1 MAPSSLFP
9 SHLFLF
15 EQQVCPG
22 ISSFKLAAQGEEN
35 YAEKARLGGI
45 TLAQFNLDSAT
56 ELRKR

>member
-15 EQQVCPG
+15 GQQVCPW
-22 ISSFKLAAQGEEN
+22 ISSAEFAAQGEEN
-35 YAEKARLGGI
+35 YVEKARLDGI

-56 ELRKR
+56 ELRKS